1 MIWMMALWLGSAG
14 FVRADPLSLADCL
27 RQAQALSAQAKSGLI
42 KEARA
47 RAAVQEARSGLLP
60 QLSAVGIY
68 QQSNNPEIQV
78 IDNNEAVLRLTQN
91 LSPFSPQWERARQKE
106 ADFRAERAMRT
117 ANQQDVALEV
127 KRLYFSILRGLDEAA
142 RLAEIQARLENMRET
157 MIPKYSVGRL
167 PPFDAVKI
175 RAALSALA
183 RRRDFVAA
191 QLDEDKESL
200 ALMLGLKN
208 GDSLSLRPLKAAP
221 PALPPTPDARA
232 AAGDNPRLLA
242 LQERIA
248 AAESGARAARRERY
262 PDLSAGLDYGY
273 MGNNGLFNLYPS
285 ANYPSNVYGSP
296 LGLGYNASLSLSLPL
311 WDWGG
316 ISARVAQNERD
327 AALARADAEIES
339 QKLAARLSGLRRR
352 AEAALADESRMTA
365 LLTETR
371 RAAEV
376 QTRLYRRGATGVL
389 EAVDAWNIWLDTM
402 ITEREDY
409 YEYLLDL
416 ARIENALGRESVRYE

>member
-1 MIWMMALWLGSAG
+1 MIWLLALWLGLAG
-14 FVRADPLSLADCL
+14 SVRADELSLGDCL
-27 RQAQALSAQAKSGLI
+27 RRAQSLSAQAKSGLI

-47 RAAVQEARSGLLP
+47 RAAVQEARAGLLP
-60 QLSAVGIY
+60 QLSAVGLF
-68 QQSNNPEIQV
+68 QQSNNPVIQV
-78 IDNNEAVLRLTQN
+78 VDNNEAALRLTQD

-106 ADFRAERAMRT
+106 ADFRAESALQA
-117 ANQQDVALEV
+117 ANQQDVALEI
-127 KRLYFSILRGLDEAA
+127 KTLYFSILRGLDEAA
-142 RLAEIQARLENMRET
+142 RLTEIEARLENVRET

-175 RAALSALA
+175 RASLSALA

-191 QLDEDKESL
+191 QTDEDKETL

-208 GDSLSLRPLKAAP
+208 GDSLSLRPLRAAP
-221 PALPPTPDARA
+221 PAMPPTPDERT

-262 PDLSAGLDYGY
+262 PDVSAGFDYGY
-273 MGNNGLFNLYPS
+273 MGNSGLFNLYPS
-285 ANYPSNVYGSP
+285 ANYPANAYGSP
-296 LGLGYNASLSLSLPL
+296 LGWGYNASLSLSLPL

-327 AALARADAEIES
+327 AALARANREIER
-339 QKLAARLSGLRRR
+339 QKLAANLSGLRLR
-352 AEAALADESRMTA
+352 AEAALADETRMTA
-365 LLTETR
+365 LLSETR
-371 RAAEV
+371 SAAEV

-389 EAVDAWNIWLDTM
+389 EAVDAWNTWLDAM

-416 ARIENALGRESVRYE
+416 ARIENALGRDTVSYE